1 MPAVFQ
7 LVIDTASPAV
17 GFQLVLDTTPPQ
29 VEWGPPPRAVAGT
42 VLRLSYTSDE
52 PIAVAELHLA
62 DGRYLPMAVG
72 ALELSVLLPPDA
84 ADGPAGVRVA
94 DDVGNSIE
102 YPAVA
107 QIAGVIVE
115 PEPTAGG
122 LPSRARRRPRPQR
135 RTVRGAAAIASST
148 SSARIRA
155 HTVTEPT
162 VARSRSAARVRSSL
176 ASSSTAAARSRAVIT
191 ARLQS
196 AGTAAIAGDGGARV
210 RRGDGQSIE
219 ALALLG
225 VL

>member
-1 MPAVFQ
+1 MPATFQ
-7 LVIDTASPAV
+7 LVLDTTGPA

-29 VEWGPPPRAVAGT
+29 VEWGPPAGT
-42 VLRLSYTSDE
+42 VAGELLRLPYTSDE

-62 DGRYLPMAVG
+62 DGRYLPMQVG
-72 ALELSVLLPPDA
+72 PLELSVLLPPDA

-102 YPAVA
+102 YPAVTR
-107 QIAGVIVE
+107 IAGVIVE
-115 PEPTAGG
+115 PEPTVGG

-135 RTVRGAAAIASST
+135 RTIRGAPATVSAT

-155 HTVTEPT
+155 HAVTEPT
-162 VARSRSAARVRSSL
+162 AARSQSAARVRSSL

-196 AGTAAIAGDGGARV
+196 ASTASARDGGAGV

-219 ALALLG
+219 ALTLLG